1 MGGSLGRQ
9 LNTCFE
15 VNSVM
20 TKWTDDS
27 TYDETRGRNS
37 VVTIRDTCAEANSIV
52 GNEARF
58 NEPCDTLTRGYIR
71 TLFIVVAPRALYAAC
86 STSDSVSWRPT
97 RWKQFHR
104 CIFFNGNP
112 EISTGKRPPRKNAD
126 FNPLTMDSSDTRM
139 FVLNCASRKPNRS
152 IIFTINFFVSLRQFI

>member
-1 MGGSLGRQ
+1 MGGSLRRQ

-27 TYDETRGRNS
+27 MYDETRGRNS

-52 GNEARF
+52 GNEAGF

-112 EISTGKRPPRKNAD
+112 EINTGKPSPRKKCRFYPPD
-126 FNPLTMDSSDTRM
+126 DGFIECLSRIELLGSQTDRLSFQLISSFRYVNL
-139 FVLNCASRKPNRS
+139 FK
-152 IIFTINFFVSLRQFI
+152 